1 MKKFFKKITS
11 FLILLAADVLVII
24 LSFTIAISVRDF
36 LDNFIAL
43 PLLSTAD
50 WTVYVFA
57 FWWMIPLYVIIFMV
71 DGLYTKHRP
80 FWQETKVMIRSIAL
94 ASLFVYATV
103 SLGKIDLYFSR
114 VLFVL
119 HPLVLLV
126 VLPVTRRILKDF
138 LFRLGYWIHP
148 IVELRIDTTYSLFES
163 FLRNRFIGYHIVQSI
178 QVSLESETQDEIIQ
192 KATQALQQQETKT
205 LLITVREFGTQ
216 KVSEL
221 VERLYFIAD
230 HVIIVPESMELDV
243 LNADVYHLMYDNKFV
258 FDIQKGLNNPFNL
271 LVKRTFDLVTAS
283 LALMFLTPILL
294 LIALKVYL
302 TDGFPIFVDFHQRFG
317 RKGKLFIFYKFR
329 TMRKQKYPDEN
340 YDIVREF
347 VKNDPVKLEMWEKY
361 QKIENEPND
370 PRILKGMNFLRRT
383 SLDELAQFLNVLKG
397 DMSIVGPRPFMPR
410 EKDLMGDYFTR
421 VLAAKPGITDLWT
434 INGRD
439 SLTFEQRLKMSTWYI
454 QNWSLWLDMVI
465 LAKTVQQVIF
475 YFLKWSKKSKKISTN
490 T

>member
-1 MKKFFKKITS
+1 
-11 FLILLAADVLVII
+11 
-24 LSFTIAISVRDF
+24 
-36 LDNFIAL
+36 
-43 PLLSTAD
+43 
-50 WTVYVFA
+50 
-57 FWWMIPLYVIIFMV
+57 
-71 DGLYTKHRP
+71 
-80 FWQETKVMIRSIAL
+80 
-94 ASLFVYATV
+94 
-103 SLGKIDLYFSR
+103 
-114 VLFVL
+114 
-119 HPLVLLV
+119 
-126 VLPVTRRILKDF
+126 
-138 LFRLGYWIHP
+138 
-148 IVELRIDTTYSLFES
+148 
-163 FLRNRFIGYHIVQSI
+163 
-178 QVSLESETQDEIIQ
+178 
-192 KATQALQQQETKT
+192 
-205 LLITVREFGTQ
+205 
-216 KVSEL
+216 
-221 VERLYFIAD
+221 
-230 HVIIVPESMELDV
+230 
-243 LNADVYHLMYDNKFV
+243 
-258 FDIQKGLNNPFNL
+258 
-271 LVKRTFDLVTAS
+271 
-283 LALMFLTPILL
+283 
-294 LIALKVYL
+294 
-302 TDGFPIFVDFHQRFG
+302 
-317 RKGKLFIFYKFR
+317 
-329 TMRKQKYPDEN
+329 MRKQKYPDEN